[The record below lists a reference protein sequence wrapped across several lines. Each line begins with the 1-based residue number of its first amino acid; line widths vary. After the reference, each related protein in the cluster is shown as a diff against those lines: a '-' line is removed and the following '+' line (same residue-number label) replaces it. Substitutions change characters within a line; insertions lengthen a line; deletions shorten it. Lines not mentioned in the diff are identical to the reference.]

1 MNRTGTTA
9 RRLAD
14 LEAENRALREEVA
27 HWRQR
32 AEQLDRLADQDPLT
46 GLLNR
51 RAFIRELSRG
61 LAFCRRYAATGS
73 LLYLDVDNL
82 KQIND
87 GHGHGAGDAALLHVA
102 EVLTANTRACDLVG
116 RIGGDEFAVV
126 LQQAGADAANRKAD
140 ELRRRAEAEPVLYHG
155 ARLTVSLSVGQH
167 LFDGTQTPE
176 ATIDG
181 ADRAMYAG
189 RQRGRASR

>member
-51 RAFIRELSRG
+51 RAFLRELGRV
-61 LAFCRRYAATGS
+61 LAFAQRYGVTGS

-82 KQIND
+82 KRIND
-87 GHGHGAGDAALLHVA
+87 GHGHAAGDAALLQVA

-126 LQQAGADAANRKAD
+126 LQQADTVAADRKAD
-140 ELRRRAEAEPVLYHG
+140 ALRRRVEAQPILYHS
-155 ARLTVSLSVGQH
+155 ARLTVSLSVGQR
-167 LFDGTQTPE
+167 LFDGVETPE
-176 ATIDG
+176 TTIDA
-181 ADRAMYAG
+181 ADRAMYAS
-189 RQRGRASR
+189 RQRSRDDR